1 MRIVK
6 PGLILLLNLCALIV
20 LAQNPQPQVDSLN
33 QLLQRTSDER
43 TKTRLLLQMS
53 QNVEISQPKKALVY
67 AQQALAL
74 AQKIDFDSAEVRA
87 LIRIGVNQTRLKDL
101 EAAIKTGEQIVE
113 LANKLDMKLEI
124 ADGRSIMAVAYAEM
138 GDYDQS
144 SKLNFENLRLYEKL
158 NEKRLVGATLGLIG
172 VDFSCMQN
180 YEKAEEYIRK
190 ALQIAIELNNYTEIA
205 DQYNNMAIINQIGF
219 HNLDAALQ
227 NYRESLKVS
236 SKINDSIAV
245 GINMLNIGSLFME
258 MNQADSAAIYLK
270 RSLEI
275 FQNKHV
281 PLLEAKSYTLLGKY
295 YLSQGN
301 LDKARQ
307 FAENGLEITRSN
319 TVLETTA
326 SSLELLHNISLATKD
341 TLAAYKYLREF
352 NIVSDSLRKLQNQK
366 ELFRLEYQYSKEKAL
381 KEQKIKQLK
390 FYFILTFIIL
400 CLIFALII
408 FSLTYSRQK
417 IKTKNAILE
426 KEKAESDLKHKS
438 KELSINLLA
447 LLNKNEML
455 AQISGKLNELVSPS
469 TQSDLRDSI
478 IKLNRDIKKETNAK
492 LWEEFSLQFK
502 ETNSE
507 FYDKLLNLY
516 PDLTQSELKLCAYL
530 RLNMS
535 TKEISELTGQRP
547 ETINKSRYRLR
558 KKLKITNSDSNLV
571 SFLSQI

>member
-1 MRIVK
+1 MRVIK
-6 PGLILLLNLCALIV
+6 SGFILLFNICSMVV
-20 LAQNPQPQVDSLN
+20 LAQNLQPQLDSLN
-33 QLLQRTSDER
+33 QLFHRTTNER
-43 TKTRLLLQMS
+43 TKTRLLLQMA
-53 QNVEISQPKKALVY
+53 QHEEISQPKKALVY

-87 LIRIGVNQTRLKDL
+87 LIRIGVNQSRLKNL

-172 VDFSCMQN
+172 VDFSCMQD

-190 ALQIAIELNNYTEIA
+190 ALQTAIELNNYTEIA
-205 DQYNNMAIINQIGF
+205 DQYNNLAIINQIGF
-219 HNLDAALQ
+219 HNLEAALQ

-236 SKINDSIAV
+236 SKINDSISM
-245 GINMLNIGSLFME
+245 GINMLNIGSLYMD
-258 MNQADSAAIYLK
+258 MNQADSAVFYLK
-270 RSLEI
+270 RSLKI
-275 FQNKHV
+275 FQCNHV
-281 PLLEAKSYTLLGKY
+281 PSLEAKSYTLLGKY
-295 YLSQGN
+295 YLNQGN
-301 LDKARQ
+301 FNEAKQ
-307 FAENGLEITRSN
+307 FAEKGLEITKSN
-319 TVLETTA
+319 KILETTA
-326 SSLELLHNISLATKD
+326 NSLELLHNISLAIKD
-341 TLAAYKYLREF
+341 TIAAYKYIRDF

-390 FYFILTFIIL
+390 LYFILGIIIL
-400 CLIFALII
+400 CLISFLVI

-417 IKTKNAILE
+417 IKMENTVLE
-426 KEKAESDLKHKS
+426 KEKVELDLKHKS
-438 KELSINLLA
+438 KELSINLLS
-447 LLNKNEML
+447 LLNKNEIL
-455 AQISGKLNELVSPS
+455 AQISGKLNELVSS
-469 TQSDLRDSI
+469 SAHSDLRDDI
-478 IKLNRDIKKETNAK
+478 TQLNRAIKKETNAK

-502 ETNSE
+502 ETNSD
-507 FYDKLLNLY
+507 FYDKLLKLY

-558 KKLKITNSDSNLV
+558 KKLKITNSDCNLV

>member
-1 MRIVK
+1 MV
-6 PGLILLLNLCALIV
+6 V
-20 LAQNPQPQVDSLN
+20 LAQNLQPQLDSLN
-33 QLLQRTSDER
+33 QLFHRTTNER
-43 TKTRLLLQMS
+43 TKTRLLLQMA
-53 QNVEISQPKKALVY
+53 QHEEISQPKKALVY